1 MRPPTAGPGSPCRL
15 LAVVSQLGHVLL
27 LPAEPEARSEPV
39 AVSGGVSG
47 TELTQRSTCSCTPTR
62 RGKESSHI
70 YRVRQ
75 WVEQTGSCFGGRGG
89 GGGGSRSS
97 DEAPRGLPILFPGCV
112 L

>member
-1 MRPPTAGPGSPCRL
+1 M
-15 LAVVSQLGHVLL
+15 VSQLGHVLL

-89 GGGGSRSS
+89 AV
-97 DEAPRGLPILFPGCV
+97 EAAGAPMRPHGASPFSFPGVCSRP
-112 L
+112 